1 LGGNYEK
8 QMFNQLEKA
17 LLRIDQLE
25 NKVSKIEDET
35 ANKYLKIIYE
45 KDFEIAN
52 QKEEN
57 TTLSER
63 VVKLEE
69 EVERLRKQLNNNSSN
84 SSMPPSKD
92 TKPNAPNTYNGRT
105 KTGKK
110 SGGQKGHK
118 GYWLN
123 KNEIEEKIQKGEIEH
138 HIVNHGNC
146 SDKYTSKYVL
156 DMRIVTIATEHR
168 FYEDDNG
175 EISIPIEFRP
185 DVQYGNNLKTFSTT
199 LIGYGIVASDRV
211 VEIIKAL
218 SDNLL
223 RPSEGSLYN
232 FLVEFN
238 HKAAGKIETI
248 KTNLLNGPVMHI
260 DETGS
265 RCENHNMYFRNYSND
280 KSVLYTVNPT
290 KGKKAIENDDILTR
304 YIGKLIHDHDTA
316 NYSYGSGNGECNVH
330 IIRYLVANSDNTHN
344 NWSNDMIDLLLSI
357 KQSKEIAIRFGI
369 NAFEQPDIDDYIRRY
384 NKIVDDGYE
393 INQNNKSRFYKKE
406 EKRLLNRL
414 KKYRDNHLLFAID
427 FDVPFDNNL
436 SERDLR
442 IVKTKTKMSGGFRNI
457 IGAKTF
463 ANIMSITK
471 TAIKQKLS
479 PCRSIQSVFEG

>member
-1 LGGNYEK
+1 
-8 QMFNQLEKA
+8 MFNQLEKA

-25 NKVSKIEDET
+25 RKVQKIEDET

-45 KDFEIAN
+45 KEAEIARL
-52 QKEEN
+52 KEDN
-57 TTLSER
+57 TILKEK
-63 VVKLEE
+63 VAKLEE
-69 EVERLRKQLNNNSSN
+69 EIERLRKQLDNNSSN
-84 SSMPPSKD
+84 SSTPPSKD

-105 KTGKK
+105 KTGRK

-118 GYWLN
+118 GYYLD
-123 KNEIEEKIQKGEIEH
+123 KSKIEEKIQKGEVEH
-138 HIVNHGNC
+138 LIVNHGKC
-146 SDKYTSKYVL
+146 TDRFTSKYVV
-156 DMRIVTIATEHR
+156 DVRITTTATEHR
-168 FYEDDNG
+168 FYADDSG

-185 DVQYGNNLKTFSTT
+185 DVQYGNNLKTFTTT

-223 RPSEGSLYN
+223 SPSEGSLYN
-232 FLVEFN
+232 FLAEFN
-238 HKAAGKIETI
+238 NKATDKIETI
-248 KTNLLNGPVMHI
+248 KTNLLNGPVMGV

-265 RCENHNMYFRNYSND
+265 RCENRNMYFRNYSND
-280 KSVLYTVNPT
+280 KYVLYTVNPT
-290 KGKKAIENDDILTR
+290 KGKKAIENDNILTR

-330 IIRYLVANSDNTHN
+330 IIRYLIANVDNTHN
-344 NWSNDMIDLLLSI
+344 TWSEEMIDLLLSI
-357 KQSKEIAIRFGI
+357 KISKEIAISFGMT
-369 NAFEQPDIDDYIRRY
+369 AFEQADIDDYIKRY
-384 NKIVDDGYE
+384 NKIVDAGYE
-393 INQNNKSRFYKKE
+393 GNKNNKSRFYKKE

-414 KKYRDNHLLFAID
+414 KKYRDNHLLFATD
-427 FDVPFDNNL
+427 FIVPFDNNL

-442 IVKTKTKMSGGFRNI
+442 IVKTKTKVSGGFRSLA
-457 IGAKTF
+457 GAKTF

-479 PCRSIQSVFEG
+479 PCRSIQAVFEG